1 VIKMPVRLKLMNRS
15 LEKLKQDF
23 MQSKDADI
31 EMVHSIADEV
41 LCDLLL
47 ELGYELVVEE
57 YKKVPKWYA

>member
-1 VIKMPVRLKLMNRS
+1 MPVRLKLMNRS

>member
-1 VIKMPVRLKLMNRS
+1 MPVRLKLMNRS

-57 YKKVPKWYA
+57 YKKVPKWYS